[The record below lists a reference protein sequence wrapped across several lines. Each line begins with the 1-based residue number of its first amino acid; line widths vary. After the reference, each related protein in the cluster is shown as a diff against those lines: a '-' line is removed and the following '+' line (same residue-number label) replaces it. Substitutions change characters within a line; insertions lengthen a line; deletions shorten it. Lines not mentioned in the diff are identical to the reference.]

1 MSPNVW
7 GPPVWNFFHTLTYK
21 IKEETFSSIFPPLF
35 EQIRLICKNLPCPD
49 CSMHATKF
57 LNRVNLAG
65 IKTKQDF
72 INLFFFFHNAVNK
85 RKQKPLFKY
94 ENLSQYENKNPI
106 VAFNEF
112 LRVFHTK
119 GNMRLLA
126 ESFQRQ
132 LVLKNFRQWFL
143 NNIQHFM

>member
-7 GPPVWNFFHTLTYK
+7 GPPVWNFFHVLTYK
-21 IKEETFSSIFPPLF
+21 IKEENFSNIFPTLF
-35 EQIRLICKNLPCPD
+35 EYIRLICKNLPCPD
-49 CSMHATKF
+49 CSMHATQF
-57 LNRVNLAG
+57 LNRVNPSG

-85 RKQKPLFKY
+85 RKQKPLFNY
-94 ENLSQYENKNPI
+94 ENLSQYENQNVI
-106 VAFNEF
+106 SAFNGF
-112 LRVFHTK
+112 IRVFNTK

-132 LVLKNFRQWFL
+132 LTLNKFRKWFL
-143 NNIQHFM
+143 NNIQQFM